1 MEDRFAQTIVVVAAT
16 VVASTTVA
24 NNTSSSHLQRNET
37 QLLSLQYCGTDRPG

>member
-1 MEDRFAQTIVVVAAT
+1 MEDRFAKTIVVVAAT

-24 NNTSSSHLQRNET
+24 QTTSQLQRNET